1 MTEQY
6 YLYVEDDP
14 MSREIMRIIIENGV
28 GSTNLV
34 IFEDSAD
41 FLGRAT
47 RLNPQPTMILLDIH
61 VTPYDGFQMLNM
73 LRQQAQFAS
82 AKIIAL
88 TASVMNEEVE
98 QLREAGF
105 DGAIA
110 KPLSIQ
116 TFPDLIRRIANGE
129 TIWYIS

>member
-1 MTEQY
+1 MSENY

-28 GSTNLV
+28 GSHNLT
-34 IFEDSAD
+34 IFEDSKD
-41 FLGRAT
+41 FIGRVS
-47 RLNPQPTMILLDIH
+47 RLENRPNIILLDIH
-61 VTPYDGFQMLNM
+61 VAPHDGFEMLKM
-73 LRQQAQFAS
+73 LRQNDQFAR

-116 TFPDLIRRIANGE
+116 TFPDLIQRVITGE
-129 TIWYIS
+129 TVWHIS

>member
-1 MTEQY
+1 MEHH

-14 MSREIMRIIIENGV
+14 MSRQIMQIIIENGV
-28 GSTNLV
+28 GSKNIT
-34 IFEDSAD
+34 IFEDSTN
-41 FLGRAT
+41 FLERINQLAHT
-47 RLNPQPTMILLDIH
+47 PTIILLDIH
-61 VTPYDGFQMLNM
+61 VRPYDGFQMLTMIRENS
-73 LRQQAQFAS
+73 RFAGS
-82 AKIIAL
+82 KIVAL

-116 TFPDLIRRIANGE
+116 TFPDLLRRVMQGE
-129 TIWYIS
+129 SVWHIV